1 MLACVVLA
9 AAAGRPA
16 AQPADRPPIEE
27 LTAALQAKYDTVG
40 SFSADFEHT
49 YAGGLLRTS
58 VAERGTVE
66 IKKPG
71 MMRWRYTW
79 PEEKLFVS
87 DGASLYSYIP
97 ADRQVIVGAVPA
109 GDSVSTPAL
118 FLAGRG
124 RLAQDF
130 VIAYDDETDT
140 PPQRWSLSLTPIR
153 DDADYVRL
161 RLVVDRE
168 TLSFTQLRAID
179 FQGAVST
186 FTFTNLQENERLPD
200 TLFAFEIPAGVDVIT
215 ENGFRR

>member
-1 MLACVVLA
+1 M
-9 AAAGRPA
+9 
-16 AQPADRPPIEE
+16 D
-27 LTAALQAKYDTVG
+27 
-40 SFSADFEHT
+40 SFSADFEHS

-58 VAERGTVE
+58 VVERGTVS

-79 PEEKLFVS
+79 PEEKLFIS
-87 DGASLYSYIP
+87 DGAALYSYIP

-130 VIAYDDETDT
+130 AIAWDDAADT
-140 PPQRWSLSLTPIR
+140 PAQGWSLSLTPVR
-153 DDADYVRL
+153 DDADYERL
-161 RLVVDRE
+161 RLVVDRAS
-168 TLSFTQLRAID
+168 LSFTQLRAVD

-186 FTFTNLQENERLPD
+186 FTFTNLEENRRLPD

-215 ENGFRR
+215 EDGLRR

>member
-1 MLACVVLA
+1 M
-9 AAAGRPA
+9 
-16 AQPADRPPIEE
+16 
-27 LTAALQAKYDTVG
+27 G

-49 YAGGLLRTS
+49 YAGGFLRTS

-87 DGASLYSYIP
+87 DGVSLYSYIP

-124 RLAQDF
+124 RLVEDF
-130 VIAYDDETDT
+130 VVAWDDGADT
-140 PPQRWSLSLTPIR
+140 PPQGWSLRLTPVR
-153 DDADYVRL
+153 DDSDYVRL
-161 RLVVDRE
+161 ELLVDRRDPE
-168 TLSFTQLRAID
+168 LHAAPRH
-179 FQGAVST
+179 
-186 FTFTNLQENERLPD
+186 R
-200 TLFAFEIPAGVDVIT
+200 PAG
-215 ENGFRR
+215 RRLHVYLHQPEGERTPAGLAVRLRGSGRRRCNQRGRAAPLSAPACTGGAPSSASTATCAPSAARRSTTLA

>member
-1 MLACVVLA
+1 MAACLALGPA
-9 AAAGRPA
+9 PAA
-16 AQPADRPPIEE
+16 AQPGDRLPIAE
-27 LTAALQAKYDTVG
+27 LTAALQAKYDTVD
-40 SFSADFEHT
+40 SFSADFEHS

-58 VAERGTVE
+58 VVERGTVL

-71 MMRWRYTW
+71 KMRWRYTW

-87 DGASLYSYIP
+87 DGDSLYSYIP

-109 GDSVSTPAL
+109 GDNISTPAL

-124 RLAQDF
+124 RLEQDF

-140 PPQRWSLSLTPIR
+140 PPQRWSLSLTPVR

-161 RLVVDRE
+161 RLVVDRQS
-168 TLSFTQLRAID
+168 LSFTQLRAID

-186 FTFTNLQENERLPD
+186 FTFTNLEENESLPD
-200 TLFAFEIPAGVDVIT
+200 TLFAFEVPAGVDVIS
-215 ENGFRR
+215 EDGFRR